1 MDYQETLKVLRVEAT
16 QRRRGTKRLRIF
28 FSIALGI
35 HALLLLLLILQG
47 KETLGNA
54 AIAFFPVAVLLG
66 GISMGMTP
74 QGKSALLT
82 MAQSGNP
89 EIVGLL
95 IESMDC
101 GDAAVVDAARNAL
114 KSLLPDLGQGAVPL
128 DQVQFRV
135 LVERLPQESEDLA
148 ALFVESL
155 AKIGRPESIPVLE
168 SLAAEQPSPYLR
180 RDSKAIRAAA
190 KKALPEL
197 RIRLASEIIRKKLQE
212 VDALRERLGA
222 SRELSSQTQSQTV
235 LEE

>member
-1 MDYQETLKVLRVEAT
+1 
-16 QRRRGTKRLRIF
+16 
-28 FSIALGI
+28 
-35 HALLLLLLILQG
+35 
-47 KETLGNA
+47 
-54 AIAFFPVAVLLG
+54 
-66 GISMGMTP
+66 MGMTS

-82 MAQSGNP
+82 MAESGNP

-114 KSLLPDLGQGAVPL
+114 RSLLPTLDQGAAPL

-135 LVERLPQESEDLA
+135 LLERLPQESEDLA

-155 AKIGRPESIPVLE
+155 AKIGRPEAIPVLE

-180 RDSKAIRAAA
+180 RDSQAIRSAA
-190 KKALPEL
+190 KRALPEL
-197 RIRLASEIIRKKLQE
+197 RIRLASEIIRKKILE

-222 SRELSSQTQSQTV
+222 SRELSPQTQSQTV